1 MKVLFLDI
9 DGVLAIFRTWMI
21 YGSVFHG
28 DKNLKTKLDPYGLEF
43 IRKLEKLGVKIVLS
57 STWRKFVQLKDFS
70 KDTGINFYDKTEI
83 LNTIRGDEIKEWL
96 LRHTQVTK
104 YCILDDDLD
113 FHPDQLKCLVR
124 TKYADG
130 ITHSKMVS
138 VCRKLAIDQMDVRKA
153 K

>member
-70 KDTGINFYDKTEI
+70 KDTGINFYDKTDI
-83 LNTIRGDEIKEWL
+83 LNTIRGDEVKEWL
-96 LRHTQVTK
+96 DRHQEVTHF
-104 YCILDDDLD
+104 CILDDPTDML
-113 FHPDQLKCLVR
+113 FEQRNNFVQTSVETGVTGR
-124 TKYADG
+124 V
-130 ITHSKMVS
+130 MFS
-138 VCRKLAIDQMDVRKA
+138 VCNILKVGPYKLKNQ
-153 K
+153 